1 MAIERRAPSTSE
13 PNVSLAALCVCVCV
27 EWIPRTWIEGGDL
40 RVTVRGPGC
49 AVCPPPVCV
58 HLSLV
63 PRDSGQRVRAVLIAP
78 SSLLVQIGVRL
89 GVSRDLGFLLLV
101 SGSWVHQI
109 GGAGVLFSCI
119 SLLFW

>member
-13 PNVSLAALCVCVCV
+13 PNVSLAALYACVCV
-27 EWIPRTWIEGGDL
+27 EWIPRTWVGQGDL

-63 PRDSGQRVRAVLIAP
+63 PRGSGLGVWAMLCAP
-78 SSLLVQIGVRL
+78 LPVLVQIGVWL
-89 GVSRDLGFLLLV
+89 EVSWDWV
-101 SGSWVHQI
+101 SGFWVHQI
-109 GGAGVLFSCI
+109 GVQEFCFPA
-119 SLLFW
+119 SLCCPGD